1 MAPIKSSLART
12 VGKLFGVSKDTD
24 LSLRGHVQ
32 SLREIPPRPFSATG
46 GQKFTP
52 GDGFHYH
59 VIISSTPG
67 PTKNIVATDGAGVF
81 GSVANCSILIVGGGG
96 GGASLQGPGAAAGA
110 GGGAGGMVYAT
121 GIPLPF
127 QATNPITI
135 GEGGTIAPPAYSVT
149 GSNGGDT
156 TITLGDSLTL
166 TGKGGGGGA
175 AYAVDGADGGS
186 GGGAAYNGA
195 SGGATTQAPANPVPF
210 QPYCFGTAGGDG
222 HPSPSVYNGAG
233 GGGAGGAG
241 APAPADGGGGSTGKA
256 TVFTSPLF
264 PGMNSTFLTAIG
276 PNGKFAQGGGGGTY
290 DPNVGSVSGYAGGG
304 GGGGGGPR
312 NDLSPSSEKAGVD
325 NTGSGG
331 GMGDGGDGIVIL
343 KYPISALYD

>member
-1 MAPIKSSLART
+1 MAPFKSSLAKS
-12 VGKLFGVSKDTD
+12 GKKLLGFFNQSD
-24 LSLRGHVQ
+24 LSLRGATQ
-32 SLREIPPRPFSATG
+32 STRLPPPGPFSATG

-59 VIISSTPG
+59 VIISSTPS
-67 PTKNIVATDGAGVF
+67 PTKNIVATGGAGI
-81 GSVANCSILIVGGGG
+81 VANCSILIVGGGG

-121 GIPLPF
+121 GITLPF

-135 GEGGTIAPPAYSVT
+135 GAGGAISPPAYSQT
-149 GSNGGDT
+149 GTNGGDT
-156 TITLGDSLTL
+156 TIALGDSLTL

-175 AYAVDGADGGS
+175 MYSGNGADGGS
-186 GGGAAYNGA
+186 GGGAAYDGA
-195 SGGATTQAPANPVPF
+195 NGGATTQAPANPVPF

-222 HPSPSVYNGAG
+222 HPSPDVYNGAG

-241 APAPADGGGGSTGKA
+241 QNAPSTGGGLGGPAKS

-264 PGMNSTFLTAIG
+264 PGMDSTFLTAIG
-276 PNGKFAQGGGGGTY
+276 PNGNFAQGGGGGTY
-290 DPNVGSVSGYAGGG
+290 SPNVGSPSGYAGAGGG
-304 GGGGGGPR
+304 GGGGPAT
-312 NDLSPSSEKAGVD
+312 DLSPNSEKAGVD

-331 GMGDGGDGIVIL
+331 GKGDGGDGIVIL
-343 KYPISALYD
+343 KYPISAKYT

>member
-1 MAPIKSSLART
+1 MAPIKSSLAKT

-32 SLREIPPRPFSATG
+32 SLREPPPRPFSATG

-59 VIISSTPG
+59 VIISSTPS
-67 PTKNIVATDGAGVF
+67 PTKNIVATDGAG
-81 GSVANCSILIVGGGG
+81 SVTNCSILIVGGGG

-135 GEGGTIAPPAYSVT
+135 GAGGAIAPPAYSVT
-149 GSNGGDT
+149 GTTGGDT
-156 TITLGDSLTL
+156 SITLGGSLTL

-175 AYAVDGADGGS
+175 MYNVDGAAGGS
-186 GGGAAYNGA
+186 GGGSAYAATT
-195 SGGATTQAPANPVPF
+195 GGATNQAPSNPVPY
-210 QPYCFGTAGGDG
+210 QPYCFGNAGGNG
-222 HPSPSVYNGAG
+222 HPSPGTYNGAG

-241 APAPADGGGGSTGKA
+241 ANAPADGGGNGGDGKA
-256 TVFTSPLF
+256 TVFVSPLF

-312 NDLSPSSEKAGVD
+312 NDLSHSSEKAGVD

-343 KYPISALYD
+343 KYPINAEYE

>member
-1 MAPIKSSLART
+1 MAPIKSSLAKSAKQLL
-12 VGKLFGVSKDTD
+12 GLFNERD
-24 LSLRGHVQ
+24 LSLRGATQ
-32 SLREIPPRPFSATG
+32 SSRVAPPPPFSATG

-59 VIISSTPG
+59 VIISSTPS
-67 PTKNIVATDGAGVF
+67 PTKNIVTPGHT

-135 GEGGTIAPPAYSVT
+135 GQGGTIAPPSYSVT

-156 TITLGDSLTL
+156 TITLGGSLTL

-175 AYAVDGADGGS
+175 MYSVNGADGGS
-186 GGGAAYNGA
+186 GGGASYDGA
-195 SGGATTQAPANPVPF
+195 TGGATTQAPANPVPF
-210 QPYCFGTAGGDG
+210 QPYCFGNAGGDG
-222 HPSPSVYNGAG
+222 HPSPSYYNGAG

-241 APAPADGGGGSTGKA
+241 TPAPTTAGGPGGNAKS

-264 PGMNSTFLTAIG
+264 PGMDSTFLTAIG
-276 PNGKFAQGGGGGTY
+276 SNGNFAQGGGGGTY
-290 DPNVGSVSGYAGGG
+290 SPNVGSPSGYAGNG
-304 GGGGGGPR
+304 GGGGGGPAT
-312 NDLSPSSEKAGVD
+312 DLSPNSEKAGVD

-331 GMGDGGDGIVIL
+331 GKGDGGDGIVIL
-343 KYPISALYD
+343 KYPINAEYE

>member
-1 MAPIKSSLART
+1 MAPIKSSLAKS
-12 VGKLFGVSKDTD
+12 GKKLLGIFNQSD
-24 LSLRGHVQ
+24 LSLRGATQ
-32 SLREIPPRPFSATG
+32 NTRLTPPPPFSATG

-59 VIISSTPG
+59 VIISSTPS
-67 PTKNIVATDGAGVF
+67 PTKNIVATGGA

-121 GIPLPF
+121 SIPLPF

-135 GEGGTIAPPAYSVT
+135 GQGGTIAPPSYSVT
-149 GSNGGDT
+149 GTNGGDT
-156 TITLGDSLTL
+156 TITLGGSLTL

-175 AYAVDGADGGS
+175 MYNVNGAAGGS
-186 GGGAAYNGA
+186 GGGAAYDGA
-195 SGGATTQAPANPVPF
+195 TGGATNQAPANPVPF

-222 HPSPSVYNGAG
+222 HPSPNVYNGAG

-241 APAPADGGGGSTGKA
+241 EPAPADGGGGSTGKA
-256 TVFTSPLF
+256 TVFVSPLF

-290 DPNVGSVSGYAGGG
+290 DPNTGSASGYAGGG

-312 NDLSPSSEKAGVD
+312 NDISPSTQKAGVD

-343 KYPISALYD
+343 KYPINAQYS

>member
-1 MAPIKSSLART
+1 MAPIKSSLARSAKQLL
-12 VGKLFGVSKDTD
+12 GLFNTAD
-24 LSLRGHVQ
+24 LGLRGATQ
-32 SLREIPPRPFSATG
+32 STRLAPPEPFSATG

-59 VIISSTPG
+59 VIISSTPS
-67 PTKNIVATDGAGVF
+67 PTKNIVATNGAG
-81 GSVANCSILIVGGGG
+81 SVDNCSILIVGGGG
-96 GGASLQGPGAAAGA
+96 GGASLHGPGAAAGA

-121 GIPLPF
+121 DILLPF

-135 GEGGTIAPPAYSVT
+135 GTGGAIAPPAYYVT
-149 GSNGGDT
+149 GTNGGDT
-156 TITLGDSLTL
+156 TITLGSSLTL

-175 AYAVDGADGGS
+175 MYSVNGADGGS
-186 GGGAAYNGA
+186 GGGAAYDGA
-195 SGGATTQAPANPVPF
+195 NGGATTQAPANPVPF

-222 HPSPSVYNGAG
+222 HPSPNVYNGAG

-241 APAPADGGGGSTGKA
+241 EPAPADGGGGSTGKA
-256 TVFTSPLF
+256 TVFVSPLF
-264 PGMNSTFLTAIG
+264 PGMNATFLTAIG

-290 DPNVGSVSGYAGGG
+290 DPNTGSASGYAGGG

-312 NDLSPSSEKAGVD
+312 NDISPSSQKAGVD

-343 KYPISALYD
+343 KYPINAQYS